1 MIVADVFFIVLP
13 LNGWFCCW
21 FFFFLSTINWRSD
34 FSVNSVH
41 CIRHIRSNT
50 EQKMAKLYQS
60 TNEWESKV
68 EQTGKKWKSFTLI
81 GHDLCQTHCNVKKYI
96 STEWD
101 VWCFV
106 VLFTIMVYGNTTF
119 CTHSSEPFE
128 SHSCIGRMRS
138 TEELLTQHFGW
149 CVCAFVWRPC
159 YLSSCI
165 HFDFCWFLQFC
176 HCDDSKFIGLD

>member
-1 MIVADVFFIVLP
+1 M
-13 LNGWFCCW
+13 
-21 FFFFLSTINWRSD
+21 
-34 FSVNSVH
+34 NSVH

-106 VLFTIMVYGNTTF
+106 VRFTIMVYGNTTF